1 MCVRGLL
8 HLETPALY
16 DGCAWG
22 KRVWQRFAEK
32 CAIWATWVQFSITG
46 SDSVYLGGL
55 SRPCGRA
62 TPPHPRAQRAIDGPP
77 GRECGAPGLDHGVA
91 DRLRQLSP
99 SMAMISDLD
108 DSIDQCDRRCRV
120 GENSRPV

>member
-1 MCVRGLL
+1 MATISRKNAPFGLRGSNSPLL
-8 HLETPALY
+8 EVIPY
-16 DGCAWG
+16 IWG
-22 KRVWQRFAEK
+22 GSQGLAV
-32 CAIWATWVQFSITG
+32 VQHRRTRELSEQ
-46 SDSVYLGGL
+46 LMGL
-55 SRPCGRA
+55 PVENA
-62 TPPHPRAQRAIDGPP
+62 VPW
-77 GRECGAPGLDHGVA
+77 LDDGVA